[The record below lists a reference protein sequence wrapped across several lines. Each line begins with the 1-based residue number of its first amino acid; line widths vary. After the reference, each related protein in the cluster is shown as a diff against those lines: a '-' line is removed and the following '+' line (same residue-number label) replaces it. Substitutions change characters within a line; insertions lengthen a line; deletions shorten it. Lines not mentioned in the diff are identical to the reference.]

1 MTEREA
7 ELSRRDLL
15 RHAAQGAV
23 LLGTGGLLGACS
35 SSTKDPSAT
44 TTTRATPLPTP
55 GGTLRAGLSG
65 GSRTDTLD
73 PHNWVNLVDAAR
85 VYSLFNPLVDFDLDA
100 HPTKSLAEELIAGR
114 DAMHWTIRVKPG
126 IEFHNGK
133 TLSADDVL
141 YSFRRIVDPKSPALG
156 ARSLKALDIAN
167 AKKVDNLTVAIP
179 CLTPFSVLKDVLAS
193 YYFFVVPVGFNLKH
207 PIGTGPFKFQSFT
220 AGRQSTF
227 VKNKN
232 YWETGLPY
240 IDELVISD
248 FPGEVSQVNALGSGS
263 VDVIDLISFY
273 STRAVYSG
281 GNKVIIT
288 NGGGY
293 TPFTMRVDQP
303 PFDDIRVRQAFRL
316 ICDRQYMLDTVFSG
330 NGRIGN
336 DVFGLRDVVYD
347 SALPQRVQDIE
358 QAQSLLA
365 KAGHSNL
372 TITLVTSP
380 VGPGAAQIAQ
390 LLKQQAAQAGVTVN
404 LRYVPTAEFFG
415 PKYLSWT
422 FAQDYWKYYPY
433 FSNVLQAT
441 LARAP
446 FNECHTDNA
455 AYTSLYRQAMATL
468 GGRKRADIAHEMQQM
483 EYSGAASGY
492 IIPYFTPVIDAYASR
507 VNGVVSSKTGLPLGA
522 YGFKYMWLS

>member
-1 MTEREA
+1 MARGVFWA
-7 ELSRRDLL
+7 
-15 RHAAQGAV
+15 
-23 LLGTGGLLGACS
+23 ACS
-35 SSTKDPSAT
+35 SSTKGPGA
-44 TTTRATPLPTP
+44 TTTRATTATALPTP

-73 PHNWVNLVDAAR
+73 PHNWANLIDAAR

-100 HPTKSLAEELIAGR
+100 HPTKSLAEELTASK
-114 DAMHWTIRVKPG
+114 DAMRWTIRVKPG

-141 YSFRRIVDPKSPALG
+141 HSFQRIVNPKSPALG

-167 AKKVDNLTVAIP
+167 AKKIDELTVAIP

-193 YYFFVVPVGFNLKH
+193 YYFFVVPVGFDLTH
-207 PIGTGPFKFQSFT
+207 PIGTGPFKFESFT
-220 AGRQSTF
+220 AGQQSTF

-248 FPGEVSQVNALGSGS
+248 FPGEVSQVNALGSGN
-263 VDVIDLISFY
+263 VDVIDLISSY
-273 STRAVYSG
+273 SIIAVYSG
-281 GNKVIIT
+281 GNKVMIT

-316 ICDRQYMLDTVFSG
+316 ICDRQFMLDTVFSG
-330 NGRIGN
+330 NGKIGN

-358 QAQSLLA
+358 QAESLLA

-372 TITLVTSP
+372 TVTLVTSP
-380 VGPGAAQIAQ
+380 VGPGTRADRTAP
-390 LLKQQAAQAGVTVN
+390 QAAGGASRRHGEPETCHNRGVLRPELPELVLRPRLLEVLPLLLQRPAGHARRRPIQRVPHGQCCLHEPVQAGHGHT
-404 LRYVPTAEFFG
+404 R
-415 PKYLSWT
+415 
-422 FAQDYWKYYPY
+422 
-433 FSNVLQAT
+433 
-441 LARAP
+441 RA
-446 FNECHTDNA
+446 HA
-455 AYTSLYRQAMATL
+455 
-468 GGRKRADIAHEMQQM
+468 GGHR
-483 EYSGAASGY
+483 
-492 IIPYFTPVIDAYASR
+492 P
-507 VNGVVSSKTGLPLGA
+507 
-522 YGFKYMWLS
+522 